1 MTPPP
6 IKRCPWCGNDE
17 LYVKYHDEEWGKEV
31 DSDTVLFEFLVLESA
46 QAGLSWITILRRREG
61 YRKAFAGFDYRQ
73 VAQFDDS
80 KIEELVQDE
89 RIIRHR
95 GKIAATVKN
104 AQIFMQIQQEFG
116 SFYNYLYSFMPGRKR
131 IVNSLEDLNSA
142 QTHSKESDA
151 ISKDLKKRGIKFFGT
166 TICYAFMQAV
176 GMVDDHLD
184 SCDFKAVS

>member
-1 MTPPP
+1 MPSA
-6 IKRCPWCGNDE
+6 IERCPWCGNDD

-31 DSDTVLFEFLVLESA
+31 SSDTVLFEFLVLESA

-61 YRKAFAGFDYRQ
+61 YRKAFAAFDYKK
-73 VAQFDDS
+73 VAQFDER

-95 GKIAATVKN
+95 GKIASTVKN
-104 AQIFMQIQQEFG
+104 AQVFIQIQQEFG
-116 SFYNYLYSFMPGRKR
+116 SFYNYLYSFMPERKR
-131 IVNSLEDLNSA
+131 IVNSPKDLKSA
-142 QTHSKESDA
+142 PTHSKESDA

-184 SCDFKAVS
+184 SCSFKN

>member
-1 MTPPP
+1 MTPSFTE
-6 IKRCPWCGNDE
+6 RCPWCGNDE
-17 LYVKYHDEEWGKEV
+17 LYVRYHDEEWGKEV
-31 DSDTVLFEFLVLESA
+31 DSDTLLFEFLVLESA

-61 YRKAFAGFDYRQ
+61 YRKAFAEFDYKQ
-73 VAQFDDS
+73 VAQFDER

-95 GKIAATVKN
+95 GKITATVKN

-116 SFYNYLYSFMPGRKR
+116 SFYNYLYSFMPEGKR
-131 IVNSLEDLNSA
+131 VVNSLKDLKSA
-142 QTHSKESDA
+142 PTHSKESDA
-151 ISKDLKKRGIKFFGT
+151 ISKDLKKRGMKFFGT

-184 SCDFKAVS
+184 SCSFKN